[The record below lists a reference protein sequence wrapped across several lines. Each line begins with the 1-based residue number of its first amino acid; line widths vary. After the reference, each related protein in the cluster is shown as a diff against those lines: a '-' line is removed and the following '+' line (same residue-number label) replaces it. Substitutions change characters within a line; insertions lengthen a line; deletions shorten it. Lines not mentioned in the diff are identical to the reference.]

1 MWTLLIIIHIII
13 CLALVLVVLMQT
25 GKGGLDSN
33 FAGIASN
40 TFGAQS
46 ASDAIKNATKILFG
60 VFIISCVLLAT
71 MNPGQSKGSN
81 VQKELQKSTKTTE
94 QPAQPQTQPQ
104 PVVPQ

>member
-1 MWTLLIIIHIII
+1 MWTFLIIIHILI

-40 TFGAQS
+40 TFGAQG

-71 MNPGQSKGSN
+71 MNPGQSKGSS
-81 VQKELQKSTKTTE
+81 VQKKIKQSANTTE
-94 QPAQPQTQPQ
+94 QPAQPQ
-104 PVVPQ
+104 PVVPE